1 MKNKVFFIAAI
12 IPILL
17 SPFITMTTLLGLA
30 NSSGKIIGSISMPLF
45 ELPFI
50 IIYIVIIKLIWK
62 FNFGFKLKKKM
73 FPLVVIIPVIVM
85 VILNIFT
92 SKSLNV
98 IFKELP
104 SGQTI
109 LAAVISLLAA
119 LVIGIFEETVFRGI
133 LFNYLSFL
141 FRKTNYPLL
150 FSGLGSSFFFGIVH
164 LSNAIIGGAK
174 LGYTLYQVL
183 YAIAIGFTF
192 AMLYAKTGSLIG
204 PIILHAII
212 DWSDLFFNLAGEPS
226 ISGINWSI
234 IIIIIMFAI
243 SGYLLYRTTQ
253 ADSVKN
259 LGFEAK

>member
-1 MKNKVFFIAAI
+1 MKNKLFFIAAI

-30 NSSGKIIGSISMPLF
+30 NSSGKIIGSIPMPLF

-50 IIYIVIIKLIWK
+50 IIYIFIIKLIWK

-73 FPLVVIIPVIVM
+73 FPLVVIIPIIGM

-119 LVIGIFEETVFRGI
+119 LVIGIFEETVSVVSYSIICHF
-133 LFNYLSFL
+133 Y
-141 FRKTNYPLL
+141 
-150 FSGLGSSFFFGIVH
+150 SGKLTIHFFF
-164 LSNAIIGGAK
+164 
-174 LGYTLYQVL
+174 QV
-183 YAIAIGFTF
+183 
-192 AMLYAKTGSLIG
+192 
-204 PIILHAII
+204 
-212 DWSDLFFNLAGEPS
+212 
-226 ISGINWSI
+226 
-234 IIIIIMFAI
+234 
-243 SGYLLYRTTQ
+243 
-253 ADSVKN
+253 
-259 LGFEAK
+259 